1 MIEQAQATIEEW
13 KAERKAYTE
22 RKDVSKFVYH
32 GEHEF
37 TRVEDKFYHIVNDY
51 VESEK
56 TDVSKMT
63 REELEEHAE
72 MAEFIGAEHATR
84 YNYLFAIM
92 WNTYTDEQKQ
102 AFKKYFDV

>member
-1 MIEQAQATIEEW
+1 MIEQAKKLIDELN
-13 KAERKAYTE
+13 AERKAYAE
-22 RKDVSKFVYH
+22 RKDVSQFVYQ

-37 TRVEDKFYHIVNDY
+37 AKVEDKFYNIVNDY
-51 VESEK
+51 VEFEK

-72 MAEFIGAEHATR
+72 TAEFTGAEHATR